1 MRETITKEGFNF
13 EVIKSTNPRRPY
25 RVRCLESL
33 EEKDSA
39 LSYDDA
45 VCLLLTPM
53 LAAKKQIEITS
64 HDIEYVKKAFSILLG
79 KKKSQCDEL
88 VKNEIVNRG
97 LIKGTIYSLKEKERF
112 QEFKEYQTD
121 VFIVTAYFE
130 KGLIRGC
137 TKIGIDRL

>member
-1 MRETITKEGFNF
+1 
-13 EVIKSTNPRRPY
+13 
-25 RVRCLESL
+25 
-33 EEKDSA
+33 
-39 LSYDDA
+39 
-45 VCLLLTPM
+45 M
-53 LAAKKQIEITS
+53 LAAKKQIEINS

-130 KGLIRGC
+130 NGLIRGC